1 MQFTCLGTTGFH
13 PNGRRHTASFVL
25 PEVGV
30 VLDAGTGLFRL
41 ADHLTTDRVDIY
53 LSHAHL
59 DHVSGL
65 TYLVEMFGVD
75 AHDRVTIHA
84 TADKIA
90 AVRDHLFAP
99 AIFPV
104 GPGYQFSVLGDSCKL
119 PPNAAGK
126 TGTMTTFA
134 LTHPGGSVGMRLDW
148 PGHTLAYVTDTTA
161 TADASYVEAIRGVD
175 LLVHEANFP
184 AGYDEMA
191 ELTGHSCLDKVVEL
205 AAKAEVK
212 RLAITHVD
220 PLLTKETDFDLAA
233 ARQHFADVV
242 ILQDLDVLE
251 F

>member
-1 MQFTCLGTTGFH
+1 MQLVCLGTTGFH
-13 PNGRRHTASFVL
+13 PNARRQTASFVI

-41 ADHLTTDRVDIY
+41 ADYLATDGVDIF

-65 TYLVEMFGVD
+65 TYLVETFGVE

-84 TADKIA
+84 RSEVLD
-90 AVRDHLFAP
+90 AVRNHLFAP

-104 GPGYQFSVLGDSCKL
+104 PPGYQFAELGKSCVL
-119 PPNAAGK
+119 PANNEGK
-126 TGTMTTFA
+126 TGTLTTFP
-134 LTHPGGSVGMRLDW
+134 LTHPGGSTGMRLDW
-148 PGHTLAYVTDTTA
+148 PGHSLAYVTDTTA
-161 TADASYVEAIRGVD
+161 SDEADYIDTIRGAD

-191 ELTGHSCLDKVVEL
+191 ELTGHSCLDKVV
-205 AAKAEVK
+205 AVAQAAEVG
-212 RLAITHVD
+212 RLVITHVD
-220 PLLTKETDFDLAA
+220 PLLTKDEDFDLTASRKQLA
-233 ARQHFADVV
+233 SITIVE
-242 ILQDLDVLE
+242 DLDVLE